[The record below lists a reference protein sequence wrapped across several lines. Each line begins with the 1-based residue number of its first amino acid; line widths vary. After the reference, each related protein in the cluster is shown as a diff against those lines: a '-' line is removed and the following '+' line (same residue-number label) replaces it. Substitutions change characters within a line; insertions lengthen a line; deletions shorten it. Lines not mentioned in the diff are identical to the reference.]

1 MIQMQKRQYR
11 IDENNID
18 EKSIHYGY
26 GMANS

>member
-11 IDENNID
+11 IDENNMH
-18 EKSIHYGY
+18 ENSIHYGY